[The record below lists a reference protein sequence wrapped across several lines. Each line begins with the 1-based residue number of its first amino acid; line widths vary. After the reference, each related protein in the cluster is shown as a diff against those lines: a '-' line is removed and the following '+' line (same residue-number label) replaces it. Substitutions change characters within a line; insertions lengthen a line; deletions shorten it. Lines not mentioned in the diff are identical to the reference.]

1 MGFAFEYDPRK
12 AATNLRKHGVSFAEA
27 MTVFDDPL
35 SSTLSDD
42 PHSEDEVRFI
52 TVGRSSRQR
61 ILFFVYAES
70 ISGTGSLVPVPQL
83 RLRFT
88 NMKKAPELDPLRERP
103 DLDFSKGVRGKY
115 YDRMREGT
123 NIVLLA
129 PDLMEAFPNSDAV
142 NDALR
147 KYQALTAKRA

>member
-1 MGFAFEYDPRK
+1 
-12 AATNLRKHGVSFAEA
+12 
-27 MTVFDDPL
+27 
-35 SSTLSDD
+35 
-42 PHSEDEVRFI
+42 
-52 TVGRSSRQR
+52 
-61 ILFFVYAES
+61 
-70 ISGTGSLVPVPQL
+70 LVPVPLL
-83 RLRFT
+83 RLRFA
-88 NMKKAPELDPLRERP
+88 NMKKASELDPLRERP